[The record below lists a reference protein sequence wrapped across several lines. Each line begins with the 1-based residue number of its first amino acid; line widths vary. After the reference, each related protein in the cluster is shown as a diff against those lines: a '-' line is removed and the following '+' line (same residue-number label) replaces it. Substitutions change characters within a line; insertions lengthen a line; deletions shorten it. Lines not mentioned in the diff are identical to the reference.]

1 MDKNIILLNLY
12 GATYMYIYTILTFL
26 LFLGWAEFFENSKVN
41 LKLSGL
47 YTNSFIKI
55 NFFLFLASLVG
66 IPPLFGFFTKFI
78 IFFNLVFFK
87 NYLIFIFLL
96 VFNAF
101 LLVFYLNQ
109 IRFLQSNFKKK
120 IFIINRNKFNL
131 FVLSF
136 VITTQF
142 VNITALVLIP
152 FFFKFIFI

>member
-1 MDKNIILLNLY
+1 
-12 GATYMYIYTILTFL
+12 MYIYTILTFL
-26 LFLGWAEFFENSKVN
+26 LFLGWAEFFENTKVN

-66 IPPLFGFFTKFI
+66 IPPLFGFFTKFM
-78 IFFNLVFFK
+78 IFFNLVFLK

-96 VFNAF
+96 IFNAF

-136 VITTQF
+136 VITAQF